1 MVKIKINDFVITI
14 KKIEDI
20 EEKSVGLVENV
31 LNEQITIFFIGNKKK
46 YKSHE
51 KQHIIIGYKSY
62 IFLLKFVLFLYC
74 EIWHNSKI

>member
-31 LNEQITIFFIGNKKK
+31 LNEQITIFFIGNKKSIK
-46 YKSHE
+46 VMKNN
-51 KQHIIIGYKSY
+51 I
-62 IFLLKFVLFLYC
+62 LLLDINHTFFY
-74 EIWHNSKI
+74 

>member
-31 LNEQITIFFIGNKKK
+31 LNEQITIFLLGIKKSIK
-46 YKSHE
+46 VMKNN
-51 KQHIIIGYKSY
+51 I
-62 IFLLKFVLFLYC
+62 LLLDINHTFFY
-74 EIWHNSKI
+74 

>member
-31 LNEQITIFFIGNKKK
+31 LNEQITIFFIGEKKSIK
-46 YKSHE
+46 AMKNN
-51 KQHIIIGYKSY
+51 I
-62 IFLLKFVLFLYC
+62 LLLDINHTFFY
-74 EIWHNSKI
+74 